1 MNPIYTMR
9 EPYQLSKP
17 TFIESVTKKN
27 VCTVT
32 QTWFAQSY
40 FFVYIADLMDTMK
53 MEQQQRLI
61 EQLWEIQFRL
71 A

>member
-17 TFIESVTKKN
+17 TFIESVTKKKCLHSN
-27 VCTVT
+27 K

-53 MEQQQRLI
+53 MEQQLI
-61 EQLWEIQFRL
+61 EQLWEIQFRTE
-71 A
+71 